1 MSSAMTFEKALE
13 KLNGLVEKLEG
24 GNLPLERS
32 LKLYE
37 EGVSLAAFCEKE
49 LTGAKLKITGL
60 QAEPA
65 ADEEEDPD
73 DE

>member
-49 LTGAKLKITGL
+49 LTGAK
-60 QAEPA
+60 
-65 ADEEEDPD
+65 
-73 DE
+73 

>member
-37 EGVSLAAFCEKE
+37 EGVS
-49 LTGAKLKITGL
+49 
-60 QAEPA
+60 
-65 ADEEEDPD
+65 
-73 DE
+73 